1 MKRLLTVT
9 MEFEDNPYDEETGQN
24 ITFDVLDYA
33 MDIICEST
41 SGLADLVDAKLDGE
55 LLVDR
60 NGFVSEEVKK
70 LGRHRTLEDM
80 GLV

>member
-1 MKRLLTVT
+1 MKRLLTIT

-24 ITFDVLDYA
+24 ITFDVVDFA
-33 MDIICEST
+33 MDIVCQST
-41 SGLADLVDAKLDGE
+41 SGLANLVDAKLDGE

-70 LGRHRTLEDM
+70 LGWHKEL